1 MTEFLLGAS
10 AFVLLMVAARPGLH
24 PARPGRRRSHDVGR
38 SSSAPAGIAA
48 LLLLGAAIGAAAVV
62 DVALILAVLA
72 AFAAL
77 AFVKAGVRPGADP
90 AEPED
95 HA

>member
-10 AFVLLMVAARPGLH
+10 AFVLLTVAAGLVCILRG
-24 PARPGRRRSHDVGR
+24 PDDVDRMMSVQLFGT
-38 SSSAPAGIAA
+38 AGIAA

-62 DVALILAVLA
+62 DLALILAVLA

-77 AFVKAGVRPGADP
+77 AFVKAGVRPGADQ

-95 HA
+95 RA

>member
-1 MTEFLLGAS
+1 MMSVQLFGT
-10 AFVLLMVAARPGLH
+10 
-24 PARPGRRRSHDVGR
+24 
-38 SSSAPAGIAA
+38 AGIAA

-62 DVALILAVLA
+62 DLALILAVLA

-77 AFVKAGVRPGADP
+77 AFVKTGVRPGGDP

-95 HA
+95 RA